1 MYIRYLI
8 DILGVNMVKK
18 DGMMGTPPWG
28 KWLVL
33 QDEDDFKVKRI
44 EVLPGHRL
52 SYQKHFK
59 REEHW
64 QIVRGKGKVTIDG
77 KDYYLNAGDCISI
90 PKEALH
96 RIENIDEK
104 ELVFIEVQRG
114 EYFGEDDIVRI
125 EDDYGRN
132 T

>member
-1 MYIRYLI
+1 
-8 DILGVNMVKK
+8 MVKN
-18 DGMMGTPPWG
+18 DMMGTPPWG

-33 QDEDDFKVKRI
+33 LDEKDFKVKRI
-44 EVLPGHRL
+44 EVFPGHRL

-64 QIVRGKGKVTIDG
+64 QIVRGKAMVTIEG
-77 KDYYLNAGDCISI
+77 KEHILLPGDCINI
-90 PKEALH
+90 PKESFH
-96 RIENIDEK
+96 RIKNIGDT

>member
-1 MYIRYLI
+1 M
-8 DILGVNMVKK
+8 DKK
-18 DGMMGTPPWG
+18 DMMGFPPWG
-28 KWLVL
+28 KWFVL
-33 QDEDDFKVKRI
+33 IDEADFKVKRI

-64 QIVRGKGKVTIDG
+64 QVVRGKGLVTIDG
-77 KDYYLNAGDCISI
+77 KEYELTPGDCIKI
-90 PKEALH
+90 PKESFH
-96 RIENIDEK
+96 RIKNIGDV